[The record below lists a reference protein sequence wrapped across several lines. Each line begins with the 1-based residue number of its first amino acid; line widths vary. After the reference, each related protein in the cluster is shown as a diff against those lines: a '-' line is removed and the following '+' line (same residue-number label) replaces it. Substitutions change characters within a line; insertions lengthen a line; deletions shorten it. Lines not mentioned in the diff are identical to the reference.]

1 MLIIRATD
9 KDILNILE
17 QYDGRRAFHGDLHN
31 HGATGGTSDGKC
43 PLEQWKA
50 DLEKLKM
57 DFVAIL
63 DHKQVRHMY
72 YQKEQYLASQ
82 TERHIH
88 WIRITHS
95 HSMEQT
101 G

>member
-1 MLIIRATD
+1 VRAAD
-9 KDILNILE
+9 KDIMNILG
-17 QYDGRRAFHGDLHN
+17 QYECRRAFHGDLHN

-43 PLEQWKA
+43 TLEQWKA

-72 YQKEQYLASQ
+72 LPRMGGRYLYRRHQAQYNNQ
-82 TERHIH
+82 GM
-88 WIRITHS
+88 HS
-95 HSMEQT
+95 K
-101 G
+101 